1 MSVLAVLTAASL
13 SSLHS
18 ANLSSSGN
26 QLVDVFAMARQ
37 NSISKNDFTAIV
49 ILTSGTTACS
59 AYCLMELPRQVD
71 LNSDGSV
78 PTPTWTVLTN
88 WKFLPTGVVFD
99 YGDATPANDTFMTT
113 WLNGATTPPM
123 LPVALPATVN
133 FQGTQVATSGAVVEC
148 YQPDGTLIWPPS
160 QVIPSGQTLRL
171 RLLEGTANTSGVI
184 TYTGAT
190 SSGNQVSYY
199 DLYFIAN
206 TGNTKI
212 GRP

>member
-37 NSISKNDFTAIV
+37 NSISKNDFTAVV
-49 ILTSGTTACS
+49 ILTTGTTACS
-59 AYCLMELPRQVD
+59 AYCLMELPRQA
-71 LNSDGSV
+71 DG
-78 PTPTWTVLTN
+78 TIGTTWTALTN

-99 YGDATPANDTFMTT
+99 YGDATPANDTFMTSSI
-113 WLNGATTPPM
+113 NGATTPPM
-123 LPVALPATVN
+123 LPTPLPATVN
-133 FQGTQVATSGAVVEC
+133 FQGAQINTSGAVVQC
-148 YQPDGTLIWPPS
+148 YQPDGTLIGAQP
-160 QVIPSGQTLRL
+160 LRL

-190 SSGNQVSYY
+190 ASGNQVSYY